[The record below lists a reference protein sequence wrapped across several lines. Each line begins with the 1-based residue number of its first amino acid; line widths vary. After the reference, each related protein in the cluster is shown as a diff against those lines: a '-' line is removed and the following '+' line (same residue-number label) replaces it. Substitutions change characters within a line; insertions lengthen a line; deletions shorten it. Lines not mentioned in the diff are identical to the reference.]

1 MMQRTVADWVNEL
14 DLIPH
19 PEGGYYKEIIQ
30 AERHIAQTTRP
41 AYTSIYFLLTD
52 DNISHFHRIDTDE
65 IWYYHYGQTLTVH
78 MIHKNGEYES
88 VHIGPNIAQGE
99 VLQYVVP
106 AGTIFAS
113 SIKEES
119 GYALVGCMCQ
129 PGFMFEHFEMFDQ
142 ATLKADYPHLS
153 QVIESYAVASLNE

>member
-1 MMQRTVADWVNEL
+1 MEHSVSEWVRQL
-14 DLIPH
+14 DLLPH
-19 PEGGYYKEIIQ
+19 PEGGYYKEIIK
-30 AERHIAQTTRP
+30 AERQEEGQARP

-65 IWYYHYGQTLTVH
+65 IWYYHYGNTLTVH
-78 MIHKNGEYES
+78 MIYPNGQYEA
-88 VHIGPNIAQGE
+88 VDLGPDKTKGE
-99 VLQYVVP
+99 VLQHVVP

-113 SIKEES
+113 SIKDEK

-142 ATLKADYPHLS
+142 AELKKAYPHLIE
-153 QVIESYAVASLNE
+153 VIEHYALETID